1 MRKTLFSLFT
11 NIIGKFFYLI
21 TALLLISFVVS
32 NQKTVSI
39 TMWPFPFKIEVLLFL
54 LVLVVF
60 LIGFICGYIYKYL
73 KNKVRNEKS

>member
-21 TALLLISFVVS
+21 TVLLLISFVVS

-73 KNKVRNEKS
+73 KNKVGNEKS